1 MMPASKMFS
10 GLVGAA
16 AVTGLNYLG
25 QRLTP
30 QAPRLDELGRQA
42 VRKTSRNLVAS
53 KPSEEAVQA
62 TALGGDL
69 MTNSMIYSLAGV
81 GRSKRPEVRGLLAGA
96 AMGAAVVLLA
106 PMLGFGK
113 RTTGIGTKGK
123 AMAIGQYAL
132 GGLAAGLTHRVQRS
146 LT

>member
-1 MMPASKMFS
+1 MPASKMLS

-25 QRLTP
+25 QRITP
-30 QAPRLDELGRQA
+30 KAPRLDELGRNA
-42 VRKTSRNLVAS
+42 VRKTSKAVVGT
-53 KPSEEAVQA
+53 KPDESTVQA

-69 MTNSMIYSLAGV
+69 VSNSMIYSLAGV
-81 GRSKRPEVRGLLAGA
+81 GRAKRPELRGLLAGL
-96 AMGAAVVLLA
+96 AMGTAAVILA
-106 PMLGFGK
+106 PMLGLGR
-113 RTTGIGTKGK
+113 RTTGVGVKGK

-132 GGLAAGLTHRVQRS
+132 GGLAAGLTHRVQRR

>member
-1 MMPASKMFS
+1 MAASKMVS

-30 QAPRLDELGRQA
+30 QAPRLDALGRQA
-42 VRKTSRNLVAS
+42 VRKTSNKVAGTQPDES
-53 KPSEEAVQA
+53 TVQA

-69 MTNSMIYSLAGV
+69 ISNSMIYSLAGV
-81 GRSKRPEVRGLLAGA
+81 GRSKRPEMRGVLAGV

-113 RTTGIGTKGK
+113 RNVGIGTKGK

-132 GGLAAGLTHRVQRS
+132 GGLAAGLAHRVQRQ

>member
-1 MMPASKMFS
+1 MAASKMVS

-25 QRLTP
+25 QRITS
-30 QAPRLDELGRQA
+30 QAPRLDALGRQA
-42 VRKTSRNLVAS
+42 VRKTSNKVAGTQPDES
-53 KPSEEAVQA
+53 TVQA

-69 MTNSMIYSLAGV
+69 ISNSMIYSLAGV
-81 GRSKRPEVRGLLAGA
+81 GRSRRPEMRGVLAGV

-113 RTTGIGTKGK
+113 RNVGIGAKGK
-123 AMAIGQYAL
+123 AMAVGQYAL
-132 GGLAAGLTHRVQRS
+132 GGLAAGLAHRVQRS

>member
-1 MMPASKMFS
+1 MAASKMVS

-25 QRLTP
+25 QRISS

-42 VRKTSRNLVAS
+42 VRKTSRNVAGTQ
-53 KPSEEAVQA
+53 PSEQTVQA

-81 GRSKRPEVRGLLAGA
+81 GRAKRPEMRGLLAGV

-113 RTTGIGTKGK
+113 RTTGIGPKGK
-123 AMAIGQYAL
+123 AMAVGQYAL

-146 LT
+146 LM

>member
-1 MMPASKMFS
+1 MPASKMMS

-25 QRLTP
+25 QRISP
-30 QAPRLDELGRQA
+30 KAPRLDEFGREA
-42 VRKTSRNLVAS
+42 VRKTSNNVVGT
-53 KPSEEAVQA
+53 KPSESAVHA

-69 MTNSMIYSLAGV
+69 ISNSMIYSLAGV
-81 GRSKRPEVRGLLAGA
+81 GRSKRPELRGVLAGV

-106 PMLGFGK
+106 PMLGLGR
-113 RTTGIGTKGK
+113 RTTGIGPKGK

-132 GGLAAGLTHRVQRS
+132 GGLAAGLAHRVQRS
-146 LT
+146 V

>member
-1 MMPASKMFS
+1 MPASKMLS

-25 QRLTP
+25 QRITP
-30 QAPRLDELGRQA
+30 QAPRLDELGRNA
-42 VRKTSRNLVAS
+42 VRKTSKAVAGT
-53 KPSEEAVQA
+53 KPDESTVQA

-69 MTNSMIYSLAGV
+69 VSNSMIYSLAGV
-81 GRSKRPEVRGLLAGA
+81 GRAKRPEVRGLLAGL
-96 AMGAAVVLLA
+96 AMGAAVVVLA
-106 PMLGFGK
+106 PMLGLGK
-113 RTTGIGTKGK
+113 RTIGVGTRGK

-132 GGLAAGLTHRVQRS
+132 GGLAAGMAHRVQRR